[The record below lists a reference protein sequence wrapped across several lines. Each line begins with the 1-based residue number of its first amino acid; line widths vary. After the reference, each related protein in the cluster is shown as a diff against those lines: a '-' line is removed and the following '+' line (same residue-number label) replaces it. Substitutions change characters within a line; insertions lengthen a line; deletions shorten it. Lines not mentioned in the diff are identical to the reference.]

1 MESGRFIRSRF
12 LTFLRAVC
20 WHTAYG
26 GMREL
31 THLHSRLLTSRLLVT
46 TRICVS
52 QLKHLAGQGKT
63 EASASIE
70 MPAMLMPRLSLQE
83 SSPSFK
89 INLPHSL
96 LFERSILPVDTA

>member
-1 MESGRFIRSRF
+1 MESGRFVRSRF
-12 LTFLRAVC
+12 LALLQVVC
-20 WHTAYG
+20 RHAAYG

-63 EASASIE
+63 EATRVE
-70 MPAMLMPRLSLQE
+70 EFVRCMG
-83 SSPSFK
+83 
-89 INLPHSL
+89 
-96 LFERSILPVDTA
+96 